1 MVHHRSFRSEGEG
14 SDLSDD
20 YRVLLAG
27 SPYFERRYDRIA
39 EALTEDGV
47 LVRRCHGQHELPAG
61 ANWADVLLAD
71 RHLHITKE
79 IIESAPRLRAL
90 ISPIAGVDQF
100 DLRAANE
107 KNLIVGRGQT
117 PENSVGMAEATILL
131 MLACCYD
138 LHGHEAILRSGAPR
152 PTWPMSRL
160 LRGKT
165 LGLIGY
171 GKISRLI
178 CERFS
183 GWGVRI
189 LVTSRYTIDHVAPHV
204 ERADLEDLLANSDI
218 VSLHSRLDKD
228 TRGMMNAD
236 RFAQMKKGV
245 IFINTSRAAL
255 VDLAALAAAVR
266 NGIVAKVAIDAIDPL
281 PLAVDSPLRQIAD
294 AILTPHMLGH
304 TQEGAENLVVT
315 AIESIR
321 RVLAGDPPVYF
332 HNPEVL
338 DAWRAKWSAR

>member
-1 MVHHRSFRSEGEG
+1 MN
-14 SDLSDD
+14 DD

-27 SPYFERRYDRIA
+27 SPYFEQRYDRIA
-39 EALTEDGV
+39 AALAKDGV
-47 LVRRCHGQHELPAG
+47 LVRRCHAQDELPAG
-61 ANWADVLLAD
+61 AIWADVLLAD
-71 RHLHITKE
+71 RHLRVTKE

-100 DLRAANE
+100 DLRTANE

-117 PENSVGMAEATILL
+117 PENSEGMAEATILL

-138 LHGHEAILRSGAPR
+138 LHGHESILRSGAPR

-160 LRGKT
+160 LCGKT

-178 CERFS
+178 CERLA
-183 GWGVRI
+183 GWNVRI
-189 LVTSRYTIDHVAPHV
+189 LISSRYAIDPLGPHV
-204 ERADLEDLLANSDI
+204 ERANLDDLLARSDI
-218 VSLHSRLDKD
+218 VSLHSGLDKD

-236 RFAQMKKGV
+236 RFAKMKRGA
-245 IFINTSRAAL
+245 ILINTSRAAL
-255 VDLAALAAAVR
+255 IDAVALVAAVK

-281 PLAVDSPLRQIAD
+281 PLPVDSPLREIAD

-315 AIESIR
+315 AIDSVR
-321 RVLAGDPPVYF
+321 LVLVGKPPVYLY
-332 HNPEVL
+332 NPEVL

>member
-1 MVHHRSFRSEGEG
+1 MSN
-14 SDLSDD
+14 D

-27 SPYFERRYDRIA
+27 SPYFARRYDRIA
-39 EALTEDGV
+39 EALTKDGV
-47 LVRRCHGQHELPAG
+47 VVHRCQEQDALA
-61 ANWADVLLAD
+61 AEAIWADVLLAD
-71 RHLHITKE
+71 RHLHVTKQ

-100 DLRAANE
+100 DLRAANARS
-107 KNLIVGRGQT
+107 LIVGRGQT
-117 PENSVGMAEATILL
+117 PENSEGMAEATILL

-138 LHGHEAILRSGAPR
+138 LHAHEAILRSGAPR
-152 PTWPMSRL
+152 PTWPLSRL

-165 LGLIGY
+165 LGLIGN

-178 CERFS
+178 CDRLS

-189 LVTSRYTIDHVAPHV
+189 LITSRYAIDNIGPHV
-204 ERADLEDLLANSDI
+204 ERAELEDLLARSDI
-218 VSLHSRLDKD
+218 VSLHSGLDKN

-236 RFAQMKKGV
+236 RFAKMKRGA
-245 IFINTSRAAL
+245 ILINTARAAL
-255 VDLAALAAAVR
+255 IDAAALVSAVK
-266 NGIVAKVAIDAIDPL
+266 NGVVAKVAIDAIDPL
-281 PLAVDSPLRQIAD
+281 PLPVDSPLREIPE

-315 AIESIR
+315 AIESVR
-321 RVLAGDPPVYF
+321 HVLAGNPPVYL